1 MKFIGTHFGSST
13 RSISLY
19 LFHSHTHI
27 LSFSYSI
34 SLTHPLTHSF
44 AHCSLSLTH
53 SIPDTTSLSYTHI
66 VPSLIYTISHF
77 QTYHLS
83 HTHTHID
90 TQIHVSLT
98 QISPLSQKHRQHQSH
113 NLSLS
118 YTHIVLSLIYAIA
131 ILTHTISL
139 THLVPSLSHTQN
151 LSLFHTQFPIFLSLS
166 LSLSL

>member
-83 HTHTHID
+83 HTHRYID
-90 TQIHVSLT
+90 TCLSHTNISSLSET
-98 QISPLSQKHRQHQSH
+98 QVASITKP
-113 NLSLS
+113 LSLS
-118 YTHIVLSLIYAIA
+118 YTHIVLSLIYSIA

-166 LSLSL
+166 LSLSLSL